1 MRALK
6 GLVIGM
12 GVLIAVGLTIVVVT
26 IAMRLTGPEGA
37 EGQRAAADGGDT
49 TPGSGAQGPGAQG
62 PGARGPGASAPG
74 PRPFGELQLGMA
86 DSCRIAGAAATGGTL
101 VVRLDGPG
109 RDGCGQLVVVDP
121 ARGRVLGRIRP
132 GAAGDPD
139 SAEVRQ

>member
-49 TPGSGAQGPGAQG
+49 TPGSGAQGPGA
-62 PGARGPGASAPG
+62 RAPG

-101 VVRLDGPG
+101 VVRLNGPG

-139 SAEVRQ
+139 SAEARQ

>member
-1 MRALK
+1 MAQQDANMRALK

-49 TPGSGAQGPGAQG
+49 TPGSGAQGPGA
-62 PGARGPGASAPG
+62 RAPG

-139 SAEVRQ
+139 SAEARQ